1 MCNRQLNKYCFNV
14 NNCTV
19 TFFIFIFFFLPSKK
33 DPDLLL
39 KIMPNLT
46 ALFQDENVNVRKKVI
61 LVMAGLYRL
70 SVQVS
75 VIFSQSVN
83 NYLA

>member
-1 MCNRQLNKYCFNV
+1 MLIILAS
-14 NNCTV
+14 
-19 TFFIFIFFFLPSKK
+19 FFSHSKK

-39 KIMPNLT
+39 KILPNLI

-70 SVQVS
+70 ALQVS
-75 VIFSQSVN
+75 IQ
-83 NYLA
+83 